1 MSNKLEINRD
11 RLFTN
16 GYRKYLQSLTHGA
29 LVDFILTGS
38 NLSFTPAQERSLL
51 LEELEDQQGRNARA
65 TAKINELVTENRQLR
80 AKIES
85 SQPVNTAGGFS
96 AMVGDENGV
105 PTFRVRVIDLDT
117 NTVLHEGSLG
127 GSDDFAKDL
136 ISLIFGGVLGNTP
149 VEAKR
154 VYTSFAEY
162 TTDFPNA
169 VAVASIGAADTV
181 LSEGVI
187 NACDDLM
194 DHFEPY
200 VEAGALAHGVGIV
213 QIACR
218 DQATGDAFV
227 DAAIAIGVNPVTFA
241 TYVLNHCN

>member
-16 GYRKYLQSLTHGA
+16 GYRKYLQSLSHGA
-29 LVDFILTGS
+29 LVDFILTGG
-38 NLSFTPAQERSLL
+38 NLSFTPSQERSLL
-51 LEELEDQQGRNARA
+51 LEELEDQQARHERA
-65 TAKINELVTENRQLR
+65 TKKINSLVHENRGLREQLD
-80 AKIES
+80 AL
-85 SQPVNTAGGFS
+85 QPVNASGSFATGAETAAS
-96 AMVGDENGV
+96 DQA
-105 PTFRVRVIDLDT
+105 TFRVIDLDT

-169 VAVASIGAADTV
+169 VAVTSIGAADTV

-194 DHFEPY
+194 DRFEPY

-213 QIACR
+213 LIACR